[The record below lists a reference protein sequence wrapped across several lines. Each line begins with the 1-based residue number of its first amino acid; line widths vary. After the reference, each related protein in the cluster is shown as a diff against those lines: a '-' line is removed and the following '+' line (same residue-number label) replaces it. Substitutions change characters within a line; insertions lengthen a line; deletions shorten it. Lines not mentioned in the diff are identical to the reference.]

1 MQAGLS
7 TPIVIIIIVDLT
19 TFGCF
24 LLIAPIS
31 AIKISILW
39 PKFLK
44 KHLRLNFSP
53 KEEEIITLLDT
64 NPLGYQLKYKNQL
77 DLLRVTGGI
86 ALVIALAA
94 FFGLL
99 RRFGLL

>member
-7 TPIVIIIIVDLT
+7 TPIVIIIIAGLT

-24 LLIAPIS
+24 LLIAPIR

-53 KEEEIITLLDT
+53 QEEEIITLLDA
-64 NPLGYQLKYKNQL
+64 NPSGYQLKYKYQL
-77 DLLRVTGGI
+77 DLLRVTGGM

>member
-7 TPIVIIIIVDLT
+7 TPIVIIIIAGLI

-24 LLIAPIS
+24 LLFAPIR

-53 KEEEIITLLDT
+53 QEEEIITLLDA
-64 NPLGYQLKYKNQL
+64 NPSGYQLKYKYQL
-77 DLLRVTGGI
+77 DLLRVTGGM